1 MLSVVLLKNMENTKE
16 NKEKFFALYL
26 GQKVLNVGMQ
36 GIVTLDKAW
45 NWKHEDFK
53 LKLKPFSKINE
64 EDLFQVLKA
73 SDREFMDEEYGT
85 IVKVEN
91 IEMDDYF
98 DLSVRVICEK
108 KSYTLRTKIFHE
120 ATKVDVLRSLGYATP
135 FLGLSIQDLIS
146 FGWLVLE

>member
-1 MLSVVLLKNMENTKE
+1 MENTNE

-26 GQKVLNVGMQ
+26 GQKVMDAGMQ
-36 GIVTLDKAW
+36 GIVKLDKSW

-53 LKLKPFSKINE
+53 IKLKPISKINE
-64 EDLFQVLKA
+64 EDLFKVLEA
-73 SDREFMDEEYGT
+73 SDSKFMDDEYGA
-85 IVKVEN
+85 IIKVEN

-108 KSYTLRTKIFHE
+108 KSYTLITKIFHE
-120 ATKVDVLRSLGYATP
+120 ATKVDVLRNLGYATP

>member
-1 MLSVVLLKNMENTKE
+1 MENTKE

-26 GQKVLNVGMQ
+26 GQKVLDDGIR
-36 GIVTLDKAW
+36 GIVTLDKTW

-53 LKLKPFSKINE
+53 LKLKPISKINE
-64 EDLFQVLKA
+64 IDLLQVLKA
-73 SDREFMDEEYGT
+73 SDTKFMDEEYGA
-85 IVKVEN
+85 IIKVEN

-120 ATKVDVLRSLGYATP
+120 ATKVDVLRSIGYATP

-146 FGWLVLE
+146 FGWVVLE